1 VRLSDETMKG
11 KPVVG
16 ADGQVIGEV
25 ASLFLDSEAW
35 RIESLQVKL
44 RRETADRLGASRG
57 IFHAGTIEIPVR
69 VVQSVGDAVVL
80 TVEVA
85 DLRQLLPVDGERA
98 PAPESEKQT

>member
-1 VRLSDETMKG
+1 MRLSDETIRG

-25 ASLFLDSEAW
+25 AAVFLDSEAW

-57 IFHAGTIEIPVR
+57 IFHAGTVEIPVGM
-69 VVQSVGDAVVL
+69 VQSVGDAVVL
-80 TVEVA
+80 AVEVHG
-85 DLRQLLPVDGERA
+85 LRQLLPSQGERG
-98 PAPESEKQT
+98 PETASEKQP